1 MAALALIGAALA
13 HPPDPSM
20 TAEVAG
26 MEAGLSGALGA
37 RLAALVGEDAAVST
51 YDGITNAGVTVIPV
65 ALTGSLRLP
74 QGGYALLRVE
84 EGAAHAGSLEAAEA
98 RVGVHTG
105 TLGGYQSIGVTM
117 KGSALA
123 AFAHRL

>member
-37 RLAALVGEDAAVST
+37 RLAAQSGFDWVLFEDKYHVHVS
-51 YDGITNAGVTVIPV
+51 V
-65 ALTGSLRLP
+65 
-74 QGGYALLRVE
+74 
-84 EGAAHAGSLEAAEA
+84 
-98 RVGVHTG
+98 
-105 TLGGYQSIGVTM
+105 
-117 KGSALA
+117 KK
-123 AFAHRL
+123 